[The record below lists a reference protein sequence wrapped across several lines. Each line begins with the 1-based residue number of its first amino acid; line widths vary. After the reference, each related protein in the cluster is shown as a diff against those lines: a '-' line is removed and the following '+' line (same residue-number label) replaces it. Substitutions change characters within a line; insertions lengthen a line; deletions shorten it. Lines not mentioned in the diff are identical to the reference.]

1 MKILIIGGTRFVG
14 YQLVLSLLEAGH
26 RVTIL
31 NRGVTR
37 DDLGSRVERLVA
49 DRTDAQQFARELGH
63 LEFDAV
69 VDFAAYTGD
78 DARHAVELLNGR
90 AGHYIFIS
98 TGQVYLVRENCPKP
112 ARESDYDGTVMAE
125 PADAHEREEW
135 LYGVRKRAAE
145 DILAEAW
152 RAMKFPATR
161 LRIPM
166 VNGERD
172 YYRRVESY
180 LWRFLDGGPVI
191 LPREDT
197 RVARHVY
204 GRAVVRAISGILG
217 NAKSF
222 GEAYNLAQD
231 ETPTIPELISLLGE
245 LAGAPG
251 CVQLIPS
258 AKFREAGLA
267 PAQISPFNADWM
279 SYIDPGKAKKDL
291 GFAHEP
297 LRDYLAA
304 IVRSFLEIRPSAPPE
319 NYVHRPAELALAATQ
334 NSASES

>member
-1 MKILIIGGTRFVG
+1 MNILIIGGTRFVG
-14 YQLVLSLLEAGH
+14 YQLVLHLLEAGR

-49 DRTDAQQFARELGH
+49 DRTDPQAFARALGN
-63 LEFDAV
+63 LSFDAV
-69 VDFAAYTGD
+69 VDFAAYTGE
-78 DARHAVELLNGR
+78 DARHAVEILHGR

-112 ARESDYDGTVMAE
+112 ARESDYAGTVMPE
-125 PADAHEREEW
+125 PDRTHDRDEW

-152 RAMKFPATR
+152 RAKKFPATR

-172 YYRRVESY
+172 YYRRIESY

-191 LPREDT
+191 LPLEDT

-217 NAKSF
+217 NANTF
-222 GEAYNLAQD
+222 GEAFNLAQD

-245 LAGAPG
+245 LTGAPG
-251 CVQLIPS
+251 RVQLIPAS
-258 AKFREAGLA
+258 KFREAGIA
-267 PAQISPFNADWM
+267 PAQISPFNAEWM
-279 SYIDPGKAKKDL
+279 SFIDPGKAKKDL
-291 GFAHEP
+291 GFTHEP
-297 LRDYLAA
+297 LRDYLTA
-304 IVRSFLEIRPSAPPE
+304 IVRSFLENRPSSPPE
-319 NYVHRPAELALAATQ
+319 NYAHRPGELALAAAQ
-334 NSASES
+334 SSAHAS

>member
-1 MKILIIGGTRFVG
+1 MNILIIGGTRFVG
-14 YQLVLSLLEAGH
+14 YQLALHLLDAGH
-26 RVTIL
+26 RVTVL
-31 NRGVTR
+31 NRGTTR
-37 DDLGSRVERLVA
+37 DDLGTRVRRLVA
-49 DRTDAQQFARELGH
+49 DRTDPQAFSRA
-63 LEFDAV
+63 LEKLSFDAV

-78 DARHAVELLNGR
+78 DARHAVELLQSR

-112 ARESDYDGTVMAE
+112 ARESDYHGKVMPE
-125 PADAHEREEW
+125 PVNAHDREEW

-145 DILAEAW
+145 DLLAEAW
-152 RAMKFPATR
+152 RVIKFPATR

-172 YYRRVESY
+172 YYRRIESY

-204 GRAVVRAISGILG
+204 GRAAARAISAILG
-217 NAKSF
+217 NVSTF

-245 LAGAPG
+245 LAGVPDR
-251 CVQLIPS
+251 VQLIPA

-267 PAQISPFNADWM
+267 PAQISPFTAEWM
-279 SYIDPGKAKKDL
+279 SYIDPAKAKQDL
-291 GFAHEP
+291 GFTHEP
-297 LRDYLAA
+297 LSDYLTA
-304 IVRSFLEIRPSAPPE
+304 IVRNFLENRPPTPPD
-319 NYVHRPAELALAATQ
+319 NYVHRPAELALAAAQ
-334 NSASES
+334 ASATAN